1 MPTNTTQL
9 TAGEVMDKAAALYND
24 AGKQVVYYEVQ
35 LPYLNLALQDLRK
48 KMELNNSPVTN
59 STTSDPIYVAA
70 GVTRIGFTTPMPAR
84 LPNDLIE
91 IQTLWQREAGVNP
104 YTEMSPRLD
113 FLPKYLE
120 GVESNFW
127 NIWAWEGN
135 EIRLPAANQDN
146 ELKIDYVRSLFM
158 NVTSENDQLS
168 VINADSYLEFR
179 TAALLAEFV
188 GENATRAISLNGQAE
203 LAWDLMSGI
212 ETKGKQEIYTRRR
225 PFRAAWKNRTT
236 Y

>member
-1 MPTNTTQL
+1 MSIITPYL
-9 TAGEVMDKAAALYND
+9 TSGTVMDKAAGLLND
-24 AGKQVVYYEVQ
+24 TAKSIFTYTVQ
-35 LPYLNLALQDLRK
+35 LPYLNMALQDLRK
-48 KMELNNSPVTN
+48 KMELSNSPVTDE
-59 STTSDPIYVAA
+59 TSAGIVVAA
-70 GVTRIGFTTPMPAR
+70 NITAVGFTTPLPAR
-84 LPNDLIE
+84 LPSDLIE
-91 IQTLWQREAGVNP
+91 IQQLWQRQAGVDP
-104 YTEMSPRLD
+104 YVLMDKLD

-127 NIWAWEGN
+127 NIWSWQSN

-146 ELKIDYVRSLFM
+146 ELKIDYIKSLFM
-158 NVTSENDQLS
+158 NVVSENDQLS

-188 GENATRAISLNGQAE
+188 GENPQRAVSLNMQAE
-203 LAWDLMSGI
+203 MSWDLMSGI
-212 ETKGKQEIYTRRR
+212 ETKGKQEVYTRRR

>member
-1 MPTNTTQL
+1 MSTNTAQL
-9 TAGEVMDKAAALYND
+9 TAGQVMNKAAILMND
-24 AGKQVVYYEVQ
+24 RRKQVYNYDVQ
-35 LPYLNLALQDLRK
+35 LEYLNMALQDLRK
-48 KMELNNSPVTN
+48 KMELSNSPVTN
-59 STTSDPIYVAA
+59 STTSDPILVPA
-70 GVTRIGFTTPMPAR
+70 GVTRIGFNTVHKLPA
-84 LPNDLIE
+84 DLIE
-91 IQTLWQREAGVNP
+91 IQTLWQRQAGVNP
-104 YTEMSPRLD
+104 FIEMSPRLD

-135 EIRLPAANQDN
+135 EIVLPAANQDN

-158 NVTSENDQLS
+158 NVVSADDQLS

-188 GENATRAISLNGQAE
+188 GENETRALSLNKQADIS
-203 LAWDLMSGI
+203 WDLMSGI

-225 PFRAAWKNRTT
+225 PFRASWKNRTT
-236 Y
+236 

>member
-1 MPTNTTQL
+1 MSVITTQL
-9 TAGEVMDKAAALYND
+9 SAGEVMDKAASLVND
-24 AGKQVVYYEVQ
+24 TAMQIFPYSVQ

-59 STTSDPIYVAA
+59 ATSAFILVAA
-70 GVTRIGFTTPMPAR
+70 NITRIGFTTAIPAR
-84 LPNDLIE
+84 LPGDLIE
-91 IQTLWQREAGVNP
+91 IQTLWQRQAGIDP
-104 YTEMSPRLD
+104 YIEMRRQD
-113 FLPKYLE
+113 FIPKYLE

-135 EIRLPAANQDN
+135 EIVLPAANQAND
-146 ELKIDYVRSLFM
+146 LKIDYIKSLFM
-158 NVTSENDQLS
+158 NVTSEQDQLS

-179 TAALLAEFV
+179 TAALLAEFI
-188 GENATRAISLNGQAE
+188 GENPTRAISLNGQAE
-203 LAWDLMSGI
+203 QAWDLMSSI

-225 PFRAAWKNRTT
+225 PFRASWKKRGV

>member
-1 MPTNTTQL
+1 MAVTTPQL

-24 AGKQVVYYEVQ
+24 SAKQVVTYAVQ

-59 STTSDPIYVAA
+59 ETSTAILVAA
-70 GVTRIGFTTPMPAR
+70 NITRIGFTTPMPCR
-84 LPNDLIE
+84 LPADLVE
-91 IQTLWQREAGVNP
+91 IQQLWQRQAGINP
-104 YTEMSPRLD
+104 YAIMQRLD
-113 FLPKYLE
+113 FLPKYIE
-120 GVESNFW
+120 GVESNMW

-135 EIRLPAANQDN
+135 EIRVPAANQDN
-146 ELKIDYVRSLFM
+146 DLKIDYVRSLFM
-158 NVTSENDQLS
+158 NVTSANDQLS

-188 GENATRAISLNGQAE
+188 GENPTRAISLNGQAE

-212 ETKGKQEIYTRRR
+212 ETKGKQEIYVRRR
-225 PFRAAWKNRTT
+225 PFRSAWKNRAT

>member
-1 MPTNTTQL
+1 MPTNTAQL
-9 TAGEVMDKAAALYND
+9 TAGQVMNKAAILMND
-24 AGKQVVYYEVQ
+24 RRKQVYNYDVQ
-35 LPYLNLALQDLRK
+35 LEYLNMALQDLRK
-48 KMELNNSPVTN
+48 KMELSNSPVTN
-59 STTSDPIYVAA
+59 STTSDPILVPA
-70 GVTRIGFTTPMPAR
+70 GVTRIGFNTVHKLPA
-84 LPNDLIE
+84 DLVE
-91 IQTLWQREAGVNP
+91 IQTLWQRQAGINP
-104 YTEMSPRLD
+104 FIEMSPRLD

-135 EIRLPAANQDN
+135 EIVLPAANQDN

-158 NVTSENDQLS
+158 NVVSADDQLS

-188 GENATRAISLNGQAE
+188 GENETRAISLNKQAE
-203 LAWDLMSGI
+203 ISWDLMSGI

-225 PFRAAWKNRTT
+225 PFRASWKNRTT
-236 Y
+236 